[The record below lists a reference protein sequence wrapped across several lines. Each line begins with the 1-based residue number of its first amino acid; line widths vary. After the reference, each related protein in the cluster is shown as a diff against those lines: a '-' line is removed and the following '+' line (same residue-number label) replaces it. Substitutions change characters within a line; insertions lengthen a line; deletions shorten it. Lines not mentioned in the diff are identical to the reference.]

1 MFNNYIENSYTT
13 VRILDV
19 SSAPDGGES
28 LYEDAGHGVPAAQR
42 IPLPDDS
49 LEQDMSSLGANASRK
64 GVQCRESLG
73 AETVK
78 ETNLLVGPELGIFGS
93 RKQIFVPAVLLDG
106 QSLFDGALGV
116 EGKEFSVNVF
126 LSLCKTQDRAFPLR
140 NSGKD

>member
-13 VRILDV
+13 VRILEV

-28 LYEDAGHGVPAAQR
+28 FDEDAGHGVPTAQR

-49 LEQDMSSLGANASRK
+49 LEQGMSSLGANANRK

-78 ETNLLVGPELGIFGS
+78 ETNLPFGTVLGIFGT
-93 RKQIFVPAVLLDG
+93 RKQVFVPAVLMKG
-106 QSLFDGALGV
+106 QPLLGGALGV
-116 EGKEFSVNVF
+116 EGKEFFVNAL
-126 LSLCKTQDRAFPLR
+126 LSLCKRQDRGFPLR